1 MESGMQILTL
11 DNTSFDLNSLPDE
24 VDENMRFA
32 VLDNNTPSEPDFFF
46 MPLIFLESFN
56 SPAMVLKIGNEEVTL
71 PLDWSIA
78 VGDAQSACDI
88 EILPLTSLNDRG
100 FDALCFNP
108 LSSFRVEFK
117 KIEIVNFYNDVKWYF
132 PKMKNNQLLAVPL
145 GQEPKPLCCYAI
157 KEISRQNELI
167 QLDKLL

>member
-1 MESGMQILTL
+1 MQILTL
-11 DNTSFDLNSLPDE
+11 DNRTFSLSNLPDE
-24 VDENMRFA
+24 VDENTRFA
-32 VLDNNTPSEPDFFF
+32 VLDNSNPVEPDFFF

-56 SPAMVLKIGNEEVTL
+56 APAMVLRIGDEEVAM
-71 PLDWSIA
+71 PIDWSIA
-78 VGDAQSACDI
+78 VGDSQSGCDI

-100 FDALCFNP
+100 FEALIFNP

-132 PKMKNNQLLAVPL
+132 PKMKNGQLLATPL
-145 GQEPKPLCCYAI
+145 GMGERPGCAYFV
-157 KEISRQNELI
+157 KEISRQSEII

>member
-1 MESGMQILTL
+1 MQILTL
-11 DNTSFDLNSLPDE
+11 DNKTFSLNNLPDE
-24 VDENMRFA
+24 VDENTRFA
-32 VLDNNTPSEPDFFF
+32 VLDNSNPNEPDFFF

-56 SPAMVLKIGNEEVTL
+56 APAMVLRIGDDEIAM

-78 VGDAQSACDI
+78 VGDSSCATDI

-100 FDALCFNP
+100 FEALCFNP

-132 PKMKNNQLLAVPL
+132 PKMKNGQLLASPTSFDD
-145 GQEPKPLCCYAI
+145 KPNCVYFV
-157 KEISRQNELI
+157 KEISRQSEII
-167 QLDKLL
+167 QLDKIL

>member
-1 MESGMQILTL
+1 MQILTL
-11 DNTSFDLNSLPDE
+11 DNIPFDLNNLPEE
-24 VDENMRFA
+24 VDDNMRFA
-32 VLDNNTPSEPDFFF
+32 VLDNSNPQEPDFFF

-56 SPAMVLKIGNEEVTL
+56 SPAMVLRIGDQEITM

-78 VGDAQSACDI
+78 VGDNQSSCDI

-108 LSSFRVEFK
+108 LSSFRLEFK

-132 PKMKNNQLLAVPL
+132 PKMKNGQLLAVPSTHTTN
-145 GQEPKPLCCYAI
+145 PLCAFFV
-157 KEISRQNELI
+157 KEISRQSEI
-167 QLDKLL
+167 IYLDKLF